1 MGFEK
6 VFPGDRLSKRERV
19 LRTLRHQSVDR
30 AAIHYPYVRRLAA
43 AWREHGYT
51 VLYHSDG
58 NYLEAIPEL
67 TACGIEGF
75 YCLEPGCGMEIV
87 ELKRRWPELVWAGGV
102 DGVALMERGSP
113 EQVRQEVRRQILESG
128 VLRSGGMLVA
138 TSSEINPLIPAENF
152 LALVQA
158 VGETPNPA
166 FRRC

>member
-19 LRTLRHQSVDR
+19 LGTLRHQSVDR

-67 TACGIEGF
+67 A
-75 YCLEPGCGMEIV
+75 GCGMEIV

-158 VGETPNPA
+158 VGETTNPA

>member
-19 LRTLRHQSVDR
+19 LRTLRR
-30 AAIHYPYVRRLAA
+30 YHYPCVRRLAA

-67 TACGIEGF
+67 A
-75 YCLEPGCGMEIV
+75 
-87 ELKRRWPELVWAGGV
+87 AGGV
-102 DGVALMERGSP
+102 DGVALMQRGSP

>member
-1 MGFEK
+1 
-6 VFPGDRLSKRERV
+6 
-19 LRTLRHQSVDR
+19 VDR

-67 TACGIEGF
+67 AA
-75 YCLEPGCGMEIV
+75 CGMEIV

-158 VGETPNPA
+158 VGETTNPA